1 MRYILWF
8 WRTKDSW
15 PPTLFDFI
23 TLITYQFSLLPFA
36 CLACLCAS
44 LCSRTLVSP
53 LTLPGVLTYQHT
65 WFCLFAIS
73 FLSTVKSHQSI
84 FIFFTKVFFNFP
96 SPVSCLSLF
105 TFHSTL
111 HPSWLPS
118 AACFTC
124 LFAFLSPC
132 VASVFFAA
140 VRVSRTDEKS
150 VRFRPPLSSTA
161 PYPNAESKQVFE
173 PPPPL
178 LWLAIVSEREIVLQ
192 PFVRSGW

>member
-73 FLSTVKSHQSI
+73 TVSSQSHQS
-84 FIFFTKVFFNFP
+84 FFTKEFFNSP
-96 SPVSCLSLF
+96 PPVSCLSLF

-111 HPSWLPS
+111 HPSRRPS

-124 LFAFLSPC
+124 LFAFCLCGLPA
-132 VASVFFAA
+132 VAVQVSWTEGVLCP
-140 VRVSRTDEKS
+140 VRY
-150 VRFRPPLSSTA
+150 SS
-161 PYPNAESKQVFE
+161 
-173 PPPPL
+173 
-178 LWLAIVSEREIVLQ
+178 W
-192 PFVRSGW
+192 G

>member
-15 PPTLFDFI
+15 PPPLFAFI

-53 LTLPGVLTYQHT
+53 LPYPVCWLINIRDSVF
-65 WFCLFAIS
+65 WR
-73 FLSTVKSHQSI
+73 FLQSHQS
-84 FIFFTKVFFNFP
+84 FFVFLPKFFFNSP
-96 SPVSCLSLF
+96 PPVSCLSLF

-124 LFAFLSPC
+124 LFAFLSLC
-132 VASVFFAA
+132 VSLCLFAA
-140 VRVSRTDEKS
+140 VRVSWTEGVLCS
-150 VRFRPPLSSTA
+150 VCYSS
-161 PYPNAESKQVFE
+161 
-173 PPPPL
+173 
-178 LWLAIVSEREIVLQ
+178 W
-192 PFVRSGW
+192 G